1 MPRART
7 LRLRAAALLASVAL
21 LTGCASGEDPLAG
34 FGSGGNQNY
43 ISGDGSEL
51 ELAPQERADP
61 VQFEGST
68 ADGETLSSSDLAGQ
82 VVVVNFWYAGCPPC
96 RAEAEDLEST
106 FQAFAADG
114 VRFVG
119 VNTYDDGPTAQAFER
134 TYGIT
139 YPSILDAQRN
149 RVQLAFAGNVPPNAV
164 PTTLVLDR
172 EGRVAARISGRIGA
186 PSILEAMI
194 QRVLDEDGEGT
205 GGGAGDSTDG
215 DSSDEGA

>member
-1 MPRART
+1 VRRETRRART
-7 LRLRAAALLASVAL
+7 LALRATALLAASAL
-21 LTGCASGEDPLAG
+21 LAGCSAADDPLSG

-51 ELAPQERADP
+51 ELAPEDRAEP
-61 VQFEGST
+61 VAFEGET
-68 ADGETLSSSDLAGQ
+68 ANGDTISSADLAGR

-106 FQAFAADG
+106 FQTFVDDE
-114 VRFVG
+114 VQFVG

-139 YPSILDAQRN
+139 YPSILDSQRN
-149 RVQLAFAGNVPPNAV
+149 RVQLAFAGDVPPNAV
-164 PTTLVLDR
+164 PTTLVIDR
-172 EGRVAARISGRIGA
+172 AGRVAARISGRIGA

-194 QRVLDEDGEGT
+194 QKVLDEGGSALAGT
-205 GGGAGDSTDG
+205 
-215 DSSDEGA
+215 DEGA

>member
-1 MPRART
+1 VSLRARKFA
-7 LRLRAAALLASVAL
+7 LRGAALLASVAL
-21 LTGCASGEDPLAG
+21 LAGCASGEDPLSG

-51 ELAPQERADP
+51 ELAPEERAEP
-61 VQFEGST
+61 VTFEGET
-68 ADGETLSSSDLAGQ
+68 ADADTISSEDLAGE

-96 RAEAEDLEST
+96 RAEAEDLEAT
-106 FQAFAADG
+106 FQAFAEDG
-114 VRFVG
+114 VQFVG

-172 EGRVAARISGRIGA
+172 AGRVAARISGRIGS
-186 PSILEAMI
+186 PSILESMI
-194 QRVLDEDGEGT
+194 QKVLDEGED
-205 GGGAGDSTDG
+205 A
-215 DSSDEGA
+215 